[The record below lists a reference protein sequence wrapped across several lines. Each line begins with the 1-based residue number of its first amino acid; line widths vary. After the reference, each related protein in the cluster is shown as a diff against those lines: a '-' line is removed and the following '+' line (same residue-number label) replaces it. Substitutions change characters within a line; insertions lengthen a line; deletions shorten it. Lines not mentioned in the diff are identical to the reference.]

1 MCVVEFVR
9 DLQLSVWV
17 CGCVGFMSVS
27 VKFVGA
33 CVCERE
39 SESVYVCV
47 CVCLCL

>member
-39 SESVYVCV
+39 RVFAGLIVCV
-47 CVCLCL
+47 